1 MSVEHFAVDM
11 HEPFIAAIERECPNA
26 KVCVDRFHLA
36 QKVNEAFDKVRRFE
50 FKKPKKRTTKSVA
63 ICSSHTEDLSSLPER
78 RTYRS
83 PSRNLSTN
91 FGESMSRSTPRCYSS
106 NTFTKHSTRRR
117 SKASRDADNLVPSC
131 QRIET

>member
-63 ICSSHTEDLSSLPER
+63 ICSSHTEDLSSLPEKEG
-78 RTYRS
+78 
-83 PSRNLSTN
+83 P
-91 FGESMSRSTPRCYSS
+91 
-106 NTFTKHSTRRR
+106 
-117 SKASRDADNLVPSC
+117 
-131 QRIET
+131 IEVRAETCRQTSENQ